1 MADQRKIVINQL
13 HELNILLLHSK
24 LKATRARTARRA
36 AATVRNVDAARRAA
50 ATVRNVDAARRGR
63 PLMRPIKE
71 QTESALR
78 MFDCLNPDEL
88 STLSEYL
95 QRIIDNTDTRLLDE
109 EITERRKAIHEFLM
123 LDRSGTEAQE

>member
-24 LKATRARTARRA
+24 LKATRART
-36 AATVRNVDAARRAA
+36 
-50 ATVRNVDAARRGR
+50 ARRGR

>member
-36 AATVRNVDAARRAA
+36 AATVRNVDAARR
-50 ATVRNVDAARRGR
+50 GR

-88 STLSEYL
+88 STPVSYTHLTLPTTS
-95 QRIIDNTDTRLLDE
+95 RV
-109 EITERRKAIHEFLM
+109 
-123 LDRSGTEAQE
+123 

>member
-24 LKATRARTARRA
+24 LKATRASTARRA
-36 AATVRNVDAARRAA
+36 AATG
-50 ATVRNVDAARRGR
+50 RNVDAARRGR

-109 EITERRKAIHEFLM
+109 EITKRRKAIHEFLM

>member
-1 MADQRKIVINQL
+1 
-13 HELNILLLHSK
+13 
-24 LKATRARTARRA
+24 
-36 AATVRNVDAARRAA
+36 
-50 ATVRNVDAARRGR
+50 
-63 PLMRPIKE
+63 MRHVAEDP
-71 QTESALR
+71 SCAPSR
-78 MFDCLNPDEL
+78 SLNPDEL

>member
-24 LKATRARTARRA
+24 LKATKART
-36 AATVRNVDAARRAA
+36 ARRAA

-123 LDRSGTEAQE
+123 LDRLGTEAQE

>member
-36 AATVRNVDAARRAA
+36 AATVRNVDAARR
-50 ATVRNVDAARRGR
+50 GR
-63 PLMRPIKE
+63 PLKE